1 MAAWRLTMRRI
12 KEILRLRLDKGLGI
26 RQIARSCKVSHST
39 VSGLVTKAEQARL
52 TWEQVQHIDESV
64 LEAMF
69 YPQTEEQK
77 AAKRPEPDPEWIHR
91 ELRKSK
97 NVTLQ
102 LLWEEYKRE
111 HPEGLQYSQFCAR
124 YRQWRSRLDVPMRQ
138 KHVAGEKLFV
148 DFSGE
153 KVPIVDPVTGEKYY
167 AELFI
172 AVLGASNYT
181 YAEACLGQDLHSWI
195 NAHCNAL
202 EYFGGAPQ
210 ILVPDNLKS
219 GVKDPDYYEPDSNPT
234 YLEMAQHYDMV
245 IIPTRPYKSRDK
257 AKVENAVLQVQRRIV
272 ASLRNRTF
280 TSLVELN
287 AAIAELLKEFN
298 NRPFQKMQGSRR
310 TLFEELD
317 RPALKPLPR
326 ERYVLA
332 TWKRVKVRNDYH
344 VEVENVYYSVP
355 HQLVHRQVDVRI
367 TATTVEILYKGERVA
382 SHQRLRREGEC
393 STLSGHRP
401 PSHRAQGEWSPER
414 LIEWGEKIGPS
425 VGAFIKALFESK
437 SHPEEG
443 YRACLGIRKLSKAYP
458 RERLNAACARALAYK
473 AISYKSLESI
483 LKSGLDQVDVEE
495 PVNQKA
501 ITSHENIRGAGYYT
515 SEGGSSC

>member
-1 MAAWRLTMRRI
+1 MRRI

-39 VSGLVTKAEQARL
+39 VSGLVTKAEQSRL

-153 KVPIVDPVTGEKYY
+153 KVTIVDPVTGEKYY

-181 YAEACLGQDLHSWI
+181 
-195 NAHCNAL
+195 
-202 EYFGGAPQ
+202 
-210 ILVPDNLKS
+210 
-219 GVKDPDYYEPDSNPT
+219 
-234 YLEMAQHYDMV
+234 
-245 IIPTRPYKSRDK
+245 
-257 AKVENAVLQVQRRIV
+257 
-272 ASLRNRTF
+272 
-280 TSLVELN
+280 
-287 AAIAELLKEFN
+287 
-298 NRPFQKMQGSRR
+298 
-310 TLFEELD
+310 
-317 RPALKPLPR
+317 
-326 ERYVLA
+326 
-332 TWKRVKVRNDYH
+332 
-344 VEVENVYYSVP
+344 
-355 HQLVHRQVDVRI
+355 
-367 TATTVEILYKGERVA
+367 
-382 SHQRLRREGEC
+382 
-393 STLSGHRP
+393 
-401 PSHRAQGEWSPER
+401 
-414 LIEWGEKIGPS
+414 
-425 VGAFIKALFESK
+425 
-437 SHPEEG
+437 
-443 YRACLGIRKLSKAYP
+443 
-458 RERLNAACARALAYK
+458 
-473 AISYKSLESI
+473 
-483 LKSGLDQVDVEE
+483 
-495 PVNQKA
+495 
-501 ITSHENIRGAGYYT
+501 
-515 SEGGSSC
+515 

>member
-39 VSGLVTKAEQARL
+39 VSGLVTKAEQSRL

-234 YLEMAQHYDMV
+234 YLGMAQHYDMV

-257 AKVENAVLQVQRRIV
+257 AKVENAV
-272 ASLRNRTF
+272 
-280 TSLVELN
+280 
-287 AAIAELLKEFN
+287 
-298 NRPFQKMQGSRR
+298 
-310 TLFEELD
+310 
-317 RPALKPLPR
+317 
-326 ERYVLA
+326 
-332 TWKRVKVRNDYH
+332 
-344 VEVENVYYSVP
+344 
-355 HQLVHRQVDVRI
+355 
-367 TATTVEILYKGERVA
+367 
-382 SHQRLRREGEC
+382 
-393 STLSGHRP
+393 
-401 PSHRAQGEWSPER
+401 
-414 LIEWGEKIGPS
+414 
-425 VGAFIKALFESK
+425 
-437 SHPEEG
+437 
-443 YRACLGIRKLSKAYP
+443 
-458 RERLNAACARALAYK
+458 ALA
-473 AISYKSLESI
+473 
-483 LKSGLDQVDVEE
+483 
-495 PVNQKA
+495 P
-501 ITSHENIRGAGYYT
+501 
-515 SEGGSSC
+515 